1 MFWAKITFVTK
12 VKNAHFWKGVGQVT
26 PTLPG
31 CDTTLTGHMVG
42 QRQDM
47 RGSHMRLDIYLNYPG
62 TCEEAF
68 NLYEKELK
76 GRITVLRKHADA
88 PNANIP
94 ADWNEKV
101 LHAQLELDNATL
113 MGADIPN
120 AQPVRSAYVSLTI
133 DSADEA
139 ERLFGLLQQGGEV
152 FMKMEKTFF
161 AERFGM
167 LRDRF
172 GTSWML
178 LHGVRETAHPE
189 A

>member
-1 MFWAKITFVTK
+1 
-12 VKNAHFWKGVGQVT
+12 
-26 PTLPG
+26 
-31 CDTTLTGHMVG
+31 
-42 QRQDM
+42 
-47 RGSHMRLDIYLNYPG
+47 MRLDIYLNYPG
-62 TCEEAF
+62 TCEGAF

-152 FMKMEKTFF
+152 FMKQAEERIGTEMF
-161 AERFGM
+161 ASFWRY
-167 LRDRF
+167 
-172 GTSWML
+172 
-178 LHGVRETAHPE
+178 HGHRNPQSDVIRVRNRSDEGRIVAFMFTKN
-189 A
+189 

>member
-1 MFWAKITFVTK
+1 
-12 VKNAHFWKGVGQVT
+12 
-26 PTLPG
+26 
-31 CDTTLTGHMVG
+31 
-42 QRQDM
+42 
-47 RGSHMRLDIYLNYPG
+47 MRLDIYLNYPG

-167 LRDRF
+167 LGDRF